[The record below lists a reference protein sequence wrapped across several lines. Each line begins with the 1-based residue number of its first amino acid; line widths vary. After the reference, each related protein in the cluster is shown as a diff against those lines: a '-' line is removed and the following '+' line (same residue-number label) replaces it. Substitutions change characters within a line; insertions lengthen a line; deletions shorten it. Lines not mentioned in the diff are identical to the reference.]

1 MGPIRTQ
8 DVTVVKQ
15 AILTQKYI
23 MLHLLEI
30 MIKTTTTTT
39 TVTNKQTPTKKLE
52 QNLSYVW
59 TTQLTIGIWPNS
71 HLHGVMGMSD
81 SPFQ

>member
-30 MIKTTTTTT
+30 MIKNNNNNSNKKTN
-39 TVTNKQTPTKKLE
+39 TNKKTRAKPELHMDNSTYYRYMAKLTP
-52 QNLSYVW
+52 
-59 TTQLTIGIWPNS
+59 
-71 HLHGVMGMSD
+71 GVMGMSD

>member
-30 MIKTTTTTT
+30 IIKTTTTT

-59 TTQLTIGIWPNS
+59 TTQLTIGIWLNS
-71 HLHGVMGMSD
+71 QLSSWG
-81 SPFQ
+81 